1 MENKYLELPNTL
13 VETLKTTDQEM
24 NQVAK
29 QIESLQRMVTGLSL
43 YKNAI
48 VVEYIQKNKI
58 ENATEL
64 TEDYR
69 LKIEVKEIE

>member
-29 QIESLQRMVTGLSL
+29 QIESLQRLVTGLSL

-69 LKIEVKEIE
+69 LKIEVKEVE

>member
-29 QIESLQRMVTGLSL
+29 QIESLQRMITGLSL

-48 VVEYIQKNKI
+48 VVEYIQTNKI
-58 ENATEL
+58 EGATEL

>member
-29 QIESLQRMVTGLSL
+29 QIESLQRMITGLSL

-58 ENATEL
+58 EGATEL